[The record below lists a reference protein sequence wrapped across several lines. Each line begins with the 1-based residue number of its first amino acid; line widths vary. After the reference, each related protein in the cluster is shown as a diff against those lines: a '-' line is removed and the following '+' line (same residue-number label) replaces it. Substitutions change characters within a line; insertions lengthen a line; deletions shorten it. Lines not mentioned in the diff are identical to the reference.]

1 VVPSSAMSTDPSR
14 RRFLS
19 GALGTAAATLLPVT
33 GFGRGSFQAAPALLP
48 DRAARP
54 AIDHGVASGDV
65 SGRNAV
71 VWSRTDRPARLV
83 VEYDT
88 TARFTDVRRVVGP
101 AALPDTGFTARV
113 ELVDLPPGQRIFY
126 RVRFQDLRDL
136 RAFSEPVPGTFRTP
150 GGEWPTVKLA
160 FSADTCGQG
169 WGINPEFGGLR
180 LYETMRREEPD
191 LFVHLGDTVYADQPL
206 EPEVR
211 LGDGRVWRNVV
222 TEAKSRVA
230 ETLDDFRANH
240 VYTLLDEHARRFNA
254 EVPLVVTWDDHEVR
268 DNWYPARRLDADA
281 RYVEKSAALLA
292 ARAGRA
298 FLEHYPIRLV
308 GMEPERIYR
317 VCHQGPL
324 LDVFVLDLRSYRGP
338 NTENRQRERGEE
350 TAYLGEAQLAWLK
363 AALAASSA
371 TWKVIACSI
380 PIGLVVRDFPS
391 HFEGLA
397 NAHDGAP
404 LGRELEFADLLRF
417 VRDRAIRNVVWISGD
432 VHYCAAHHYDP
443 SRARFTEFHPF
454 WEFVAGPLHAGTFG
468 PNALDATFG
477 PEVRF
482 AGIPEGMKPNRPP
495 SEGLQFFG
503 TLEIDR
509 RTERLTARLHDLAG
523 KTLFTVEIPAE
534 RA

>member
-1 VVPSSAMSTDPSR
+1 MSPDRSR
-14 RRFLS
+14 RRVLS
-19 GALGTAAATLLPVT
+19 GTLAAAVAALLPA
-33 GFGRGSFQAAPALLP
+33 QARPGARRERAPAVVP

-54 AIDHGVASGDV
+54 GIEHGVASGDL
-65 SGRNAV
+65 SGDRAV

-88 TARFTDVRRVVGP
+88 TDRFTSVRRIAGP
-101 AALPDTGFTARV
+101 AALPGTGFTAH
-113 ELVDLPPGQRIFY
+113 VDLENLPAGQRVFY
-126 RVRFQDLRDL
+126 RARFQDLRDL
-136 RAFSEPVPGTFRTP
+136 RTFSEPVLGSFRTADV
-150 GGEWPTVKLA
+150 TRRTLKLA

-169 WGINPEFGGLR
+169 WGINPDFGGLR

-206 EPEVR
+206 QREVT
-211 LGDGRVWRNVV
+211 LDDGSVWRNVV
-222 TEAKSRVA
+222 TEGKARVA
-230 ETLDDFRANH
+230 ETTDDFRANH

-268 DNWYPARRLDADA
+268 DNWYPTQRLDADG

-308 GMEPERIYR
+308 GMQPERIYR
-317 VCHQGPL
+317 VCHLGPL
-324 LDVFVLDLRSYRGP
+324 LDLFVLDLRSYRGP
-338 NTENRQRERGEE
+338 NTENRQPVRSED
-350 TAYLGEAQLAWLK
+350 TAYLGETQLEWLK
-363 AALAASSA
+363 SALAASTA
-371 TWKVIACSI
+371 TWKVMACSI

-417 VRDRAIRNVVWISGD
+417 MRDRGIRNVVWITGD

-482 AGIPEGMKPNRPP
+482 LGIPEGMKPNRPP
-495 SEGLQFFG
+495 SAGLQFFG
-503 TLEIDR
+503 TLEIDG
-509 RTERLTARLHDLAG
+509 RTEAMTARLHDLAG

-534 RA
+534 RSVDPAV